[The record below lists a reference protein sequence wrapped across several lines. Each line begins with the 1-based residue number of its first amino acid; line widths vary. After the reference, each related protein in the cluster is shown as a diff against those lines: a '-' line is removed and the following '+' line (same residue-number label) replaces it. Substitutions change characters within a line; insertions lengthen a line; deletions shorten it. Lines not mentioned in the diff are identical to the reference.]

1 MEYKY
6 SILLSLVMENK
17 KIAIFD
23 AKESII
29 ISSLLD
35 GAIEASDFR
44 LSIGHFSK
52 TKVTNL
58 FRDSFPKFSSGVKSK
73 ITDVFIRYF
82 FSNNM
87 INVNEFWRFVDFRNF
102 WAELRTFHDVFY
114 SRNMILS
121 DVIKFF
127 EQTLFQTKSHLN
139 LNFLQ
144 KKIIEKLGKKPSS
157 LYKQL
162 AEDLSI
168 SEKKVSVTL
177 KHLNSRGI
185 YLGSLISYN
194 SIGFHEF
201 FSFNRSNGFGENAVI
216 IDRLLLFPKLNITH
230 GIMARKKHG
239 PSFYYVKE
247 KKMYFNPDILNKGL
261 SIQDWKKHS
270 LTKQK
275 NSSDSVTSAK
285 LKTVSSEKQPYLSHL
300 LRNCELDFKRPD
312 IKTIAESHN
321 VSARTLFRVKS
332 SLIDDKIIQPNM
344 VVETPD
350 LLQVLLVSKSELVE
364 LYNKIPFIRTYQIHD
379 DFGDTSWLSYLSI
392 FMTDF
397 KYIYSRLS
405 RHAEVFQVIRR
416 QIKDLNIDID
426 LPTLSYANRKTYTNK

>member
-1 MEYKY
+1 
-6 SILLSLVMENK
+6 
-17 KIAIFD
+17 
-23 AKESII
+23 
-29 ISSLLD
+29 
-35 GAIEASDFR
+35 
-44 LSIGHFSK
+44 
-52 TKVTNL
+52 
-58 FRDSFPKFSSGVKSK
+58 
-73 ITDVFIRYF
+73 
-82 FSNNM
+82 
-87 INVNEFWRFVDFRNF
+87 
-102 WAELRTFHDVFY
+102 
-114 SRNMILS
+114 
-121 DVIKFF
+121 
-127 EQTLFQTKSHLN
+127 
-139 LNFLQ
+139 
-144 KKIIEKLGKKPSS
+144 
-157 LYKQL
+157 
-162 AEDLSI
+162 
-168 SEKKVSVTL
+168 
-177 KHLNSRGI
+177 
-185 YLGSLISYN
+185 
-194 SIGFHEF
+194 
-201 FSFNRSNGFGENAVI
+201 
-216 IDRLLLFPKLNITH
+216 
-230 GIMARKKHG
+230 
-239 PSFYYVKE
+239 YYVKE

-364 LYNKIPFIRTYQIHD
+364 LYNKVPFIRTYQIHD

>member
-1 MEYKY
+1 
-6 SILLSLVMENK
+6 MENK
-17 KIAIFD
+17 KGAIFN
-23 AKESII
+23 AKESSL

-35 GAIEASDFR
+35 GAIEVSDFR

-82 FSNNM
+82 FSNTK
-87 INVNEFWRFVDFRNF
+87 IDANEFWRFVDFRNF
-102 WAELRTFHDVFY
+102 WVELRNFHNFIY
-114 SRNMILS
+114 SRDMTLS

-127 EQTLFQTKSHLN
+127 EQTLFQTKSRLN
-139 LNFLQ
+139 LIFLQ
-144 KKIIEKLGKKPSS
+144 KKIIEKLGKNPSS

-162 AEDLSI
+162 AEDLDI
-168 SEKKVSVTL
+168 SEKKVSITL

-185 YLGSLISYN
+185 YLGSLILYKSLN
-194 SIGFHEF
+194 LHEF
-201 FSFNRSNGFGENAVI
+201 FSFNRSNDFGENAVL
-216 IDRLLLFPKLNITH
+216 IDRYLLFPELNITH
-230 GIMARKKHG
+230 GIMERKKHG

-275 NSSDSVTSAK
+275 IFSDSVTSTK
-285 LKTVSSEKQPYLSHL
+285 LKKVSSENQPYLSHL
-300 LRNCELDFKRPD
+300 LRNCELDFKHPD

-332 SLIDDKIIQPNM
+332 KLINDKIIQPNM
-344 VVETPD
+344 VVENPN

-364 LYNKIPFIRTYQIHD
+364 LYNKVPFIRTYQIHD

-392 FMTDF
+392 FMPDF

-405 RHAEVFQVIRR
+405 RHAEVFQVIKR
-416 QIKDLNIDID
+416 QTKDLSIDID
-426 LPTLSYANRKTYTNK
+426 LPTLSHANRKTYTNK